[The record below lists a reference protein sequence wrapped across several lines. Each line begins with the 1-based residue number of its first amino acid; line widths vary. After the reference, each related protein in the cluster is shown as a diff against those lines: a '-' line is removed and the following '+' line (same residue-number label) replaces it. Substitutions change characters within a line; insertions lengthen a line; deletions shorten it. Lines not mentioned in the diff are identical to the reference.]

1 MKNGLAGTFAHGAS
15 HYYYMT
21 SSSLRRALLAVVLAI
36 VALGVVTPVARAD
49 GDPGSD
55 VLVYQNLF
63 VAADS
68 NISIPQQVELGN
80 LLTAAGKDG
89 FPVRVAIIAPP
100 HDLGALTALWNQ
112 P

>member
-1 MKNGLAGTFAHGAS
+1 
-15 HYYYMT
+15 MT

-36 VALGVVTPVARAD
+36 VALGVVAPAARAD

-68 NISIPQQVELGN
+68 NISVPQQVELGN
-80 LLTAAGKDG
+80 LLTAAGSRG
-89 FPVRVAIIAPP
+89 WWPWRSWRMPSPARRVARQQVARR
-100 HDLGALTALWNQ
+100 
-112 P
+112 